1 MAKFYSGLS
10 VADVYDEVIGDLIDA
25 EVSSPR
31 GMKTKELLNVSFEI
45 GNPRNRLIYHP
56 ERGFNVSFGLAEL
69 VSCLTGVNTVNF
81 LSKFNSNIAQFSDN
95 DVVMYGNYGIRITK
109 YLKQIIQKLKDNP
122 ETRQANITIYNTED
136 SFIGTKDVPCTVS
149 MDFKVRDNK
158 LYMHTFMRSNDL
170 VWGFQYDVFFFTLI
184 QEIIANELNVELGSY
199 NHTATSFHV
208 YERHFDL
215 IEEMYETGIE
225 SVKMPKSE
233 YLVEDIE
240 DIANKIFDFNK
251 TPNLT
256 GNDFLDVLKVSYH
269 QKHSNTKYDLSSF
282 PNWARYYLE

>member
-1 MAKFYSGLS
+1 
-10 VADVYDEVIGDLIDA
+10 
-25 EVSSPR
+25 
-31 GMKTKELLNVSFEI
+31 
-45 GNPRNRLIYHP
+45 
-56 ERGFNVSFGLAEL
+56 
-69 VSCLTGVNTVNF
+69 
-81 LSKFNSNIAQFSDN
+81 
-95 DVVMYGNYGIRITK
+95 
-109 YLKQIIQKLKDNP
+109 
-122 ETRQANITIYNTED
+122 
-136 SFIGTKDVPCTVS
+136 

-184 QEIIANELNVELGSY
+184 QEIMANELNVELGSY